1 MASDKTVRPDSMP
14 LYKDFTQPVAA
25 RVADL
30 VSRLTLAEKIA
41 QMGHDAPAIERLDIP
56 KYNWWNECLHGVG
69 RAGLATVFPQAI
81 GLAATWN
88 DDLVYQIAVAI
99 SDEGRA
105 KHHEA
110 IRRGSHEIYTG
121 LTFWSPNINIF
132 RDPRWGRGQETYG
145 EDPYLTARM
154 GVAFVKG
161 LQGDDPHYLKLV
173 ATPKHFAVHSGPEQA
188 RHHFDAQ
195 VDERDLRQTYLP
207 AFEACV
213 KEAKAVSVMG
223 AYNRV
228 NGEPCCASPTLLQQI
243 LRQEWGFA
251 GYVVSDC
258 MAITDIYRHHQVVK
272 TAAEAAALAVKA
284 GCDLECGSTYAALRQ
299 AGQEKLI
306 DEEVLTRSVKRLFT
320 ARFQLG
326 MFDPPEVVPYAQIP
340 LAVVNSAEHRALALR
355 AARESI
361 VLLKNKD
368 NFLPLGKDL
377 KRIAVIGPNADDAL
391 VLLGNYHGTPASSVT
406 PLAGIRA
413 KVGPQTE
420 VLYARGCDILDES
433 ISGFAAAVELA
444 RRADVVI
451 FVGGLS
457 QRIEGEEG
465 QTEGVQGKRRSQG
478 DRTELNLPGVQEEL
492 LKAIQATGKPV
503 ALLLLNGSALAI
515 HWAKAQ
521 APAIVEAWYP
531 GEEGGTAIADVLFGD
546 YNPGGRLPIT
556 FYKSVEDLP
565 PFAAYSMNG
574 RTYRYFQGEPL
585 FAFGYGLSYT
595 TFAYSNLQLGTKVLT
610 PDEELTVSVDVRNT
624 GRRAGDEVAQFYVSD
639 VAASLLV
646 PLWQLAGFKRI
657 HLAPGETK
665 TIAFRV
671 TPHQLSLVNE
681 RGRRV
686 IEPGRFEIAVGGC
699 LPGLDDYLSQST
711 NMLMATIEVVG
722 QVTEID

>member
-1 MASDKTVRPDSMP
+1 
-14 LYKDFTQPVAA
+14 
-25 RVADL
+25 
-30 VSRLTLAEKIA
+30 
-41 QMGHDAPAIERLDIP
+41 
-56 KYNWWNECLHGVG
+56 
-69 RAGLATVFPQAI
+69 
-81 GLAATWN
+81 
-88 DDLVYQIAVAI
+88 
-99 SDEGRA
+99 
-105 KHHEA
+105 
-110 IRRGSHEIYTG
+110 
-121 LTFWSPNINIF
+121 
-132 RDPRWGRGQETYG
+132 
-145 EDPYLTARM
+145 
-154 GVAFVKG
+154 
-161 LQGDDPHYLKLV
+161 
-173 ATPKHFAVHSGPEQA
+173 
-188 RHHFDAQ
+188 
-195 VDERDLRQTYLP
+195 
-207 AFEACV
+207 
-213 KEAKAVSVMG
+213 
-223 AYNRV
+223 
-228 NGEPCCASPTLLQQI
+228 
-243 LRQEWGFA
+243 
-251 GYVVSDC
+251 
-258 MAITDIYRHHQVVK
+258 
-272 TAAEAAALAVKA
+272 
-284 GCDLECGSTYAALRQ
+284 
-299 AGQEKLI
+299 
-306 DEEVLTRSVKRLFT
+306 
-320 ARFQLG
+320 

-340 LAVVNSAEHRALALR
+340 LAVVNSAEHRTLALR

-361 VLLKNKD
+361 VLLKNQD
-368 NFLPLGKDL
+368 NLLPLGKDL

-433 ISGFAAAVELA
+433 TSGFANAVELA

-465 QTEGVQGKRRSQG
+465 QTEGVQGRRRSQG

-531 GEEGGTAIADVLFGD
+531 GEQGGTAIADVLFGD

-595 TFAYSNLQLGTKVLT
+595 TFAYSNLQLRARVIT
-610 PDEELTVSVDVRNT
+610 PSEELTLSVDVRNT

-657 HLAPGETK
+657 HLEPGETK

-671 TPHQLSLVNE
+671 TPYQLSLVNE

-699 LPGLDDYLSQST
+699 LPDLDDYLSEST
-711 NMLMATIEVVG
+711 NVLMATIEVVG